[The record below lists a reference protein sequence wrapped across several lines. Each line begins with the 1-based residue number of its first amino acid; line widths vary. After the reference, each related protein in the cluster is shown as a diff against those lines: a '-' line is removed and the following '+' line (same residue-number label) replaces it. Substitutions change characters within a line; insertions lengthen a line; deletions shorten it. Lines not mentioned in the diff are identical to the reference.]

1 MTNPP
6 SCRRSDDDKLLC
18 CAAGA
23 AAFQEV
29 IDCAA
34 ELLHVCVIVADPL
47 HYAKVIVLVSD
58 PYSISSRRST
68 ERCPDMVSVLSFT
81 LRSFH
86 FRAMSSPCRR
96 PAVEASMNMG
106 RCPSRFAASR

>member
-1 MTNPP
+1 MTNFP

-34 ELLHVCVIVADPL
+34 ELLHACVIVADLL
-47 HYAKVIVLVSD
+47 HYAPQGVSW
-58 PYSISSRRST
+58 
-68 ERCPDMVSVLSFT
+68 LSFQ
-81 LRSFH
+81 S
-86 FRAMSSPCRR
+86 
-96 PAVEASMNMG
+96 
-106 RCPSRFAASR
+106 